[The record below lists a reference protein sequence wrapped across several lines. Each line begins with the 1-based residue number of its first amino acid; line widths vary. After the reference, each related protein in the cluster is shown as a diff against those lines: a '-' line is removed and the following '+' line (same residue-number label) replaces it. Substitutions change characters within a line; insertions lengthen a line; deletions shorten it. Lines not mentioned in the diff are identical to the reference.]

1 MTIFFPRMKGDG
13 SGLVQ
18 DRKYHLTSYKQ
29 CFIGKE
35 FVDWMLAK
43 GEASSRPEAIDI
55 GRKLLEAG
63 VFRHGM
69 L

>member
-1 MTIFFPRMKGDG
+1 M
-13 SGLVQ
+13 

-29 CFIGKE
+29 CFVGKD
-35 FVDWMLAK
+35 FVDWLLAK

-63 VFRHGM
+63 VFRHGEFHS
-69 L
+69 